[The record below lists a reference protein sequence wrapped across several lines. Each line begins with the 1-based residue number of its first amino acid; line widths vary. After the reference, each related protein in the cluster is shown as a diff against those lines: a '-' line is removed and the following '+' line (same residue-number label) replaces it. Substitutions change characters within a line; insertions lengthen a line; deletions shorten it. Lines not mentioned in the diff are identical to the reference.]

1 MCAYIPIR
9 ATWWP
14 WKTAIRI
21 QFARAF
27 CTTTRIMT
35 AAAIPYRLEGRNIPM
50 GARILRVS
58 DVFCALTSDRPY
70 RKAFDEETAVRLM
83 IDEIKNYDMKVFLAF
98 QRVIHRGAHKK
109 VRMPDISLDVRG
121 ELKES

>member
-1 MCAYIPIR
+1 
-9 ATWWP
+9 
-14 WKTAIRI
+14 
-21 QFARAF
+21 
-27 CTTTRIMT
+27 
-35 AAAIPYRLEGRNIPM
+35 M